1 MVYSFAL
8 ATTNRSNY
16 PNTHGHYIH
25 LRNQQH
31 PNPTPP
37 PTISTESPNHSAFN
51 RPLCISP
58 WAVATS
64 RNEHGIIPPP
74 VSDSWDIEIVLTPSF
89 LPLPSSPP
97 ARTGERHDEF
107 DFEGEEEG
115 ASVFHGLL
123 LPPLSL
129 SFPSCTRYIHMQ
141 IYSAS
146 VRAPAYYAYTRG
158 SAGPS
163 RACCRCS
170 GEGHKLNDV
179 NALSTLCRRGE
190 TTHELSL
197 SLLLSTPTASHVS
210 PSHSHRYIGPR
221 VTSTIHAN
229 PWPDPFWLIIIIG
242 AYPAAR
248 FAWMR
253 RKDNARVLLIRMRL
267 TAVELPK
274 CSPRASLR
282 WLWFGYISQCYISCI
297 CVVVF
302 S

>member
-37 PTISTESPNHSAFN
+37 STISTESPNHSAFN

-74 VSDSWDIEIVLTPSF
+74 VSDSWDIEIVLTPFPS
-89 LPLPSSPP
+89 PLP
-97 ARTGERHDEF
+97 ARPGERHDEF
-107 DFEGEEEG
+107 DFGG
-115 ASVFHGLL
+115 GSIGVPVCFFPLC
-123 LPPLSL
+123 LSL
-129 SFPSCTRYIHMQ
+129 SPAAPVTSICKFILPC
-141 IYSAS
+141 AS
-146 VRAPAYYAYTRG
+146 VRAPAYTRS

-190 TTHELSL
+190 TTHDPLSPSTHPYHPHFSVPLSL
-197 SLLLSTPTASHVS
+197 HRPSSDLDDPRQPLTRPLLTDYNYRGVPC
-210 PSHSHRYIGPR
+210 G
-221 VTSTIHAN
+221 
-229 PWPDPFWLIIIIG
+229 
-242 AYPAAR
+242 
-248 FAWMR
+248 
-253 RKDNARVLLIRMRL
+253 
-267 TAVELPK
+267 
-274 CSPRASLR
+274 SPRMDEEER
-282 WLWFGYISQCYISCI
+282 
-297 CVVVF
+297 
-302 S
+302 

>member
-115 ASVFHGLL
+115 ASVFH
-123 LPPLSL
+123 
-129 SFPSCTRYIHMQ
+129 R
-141 IYSAS
+141 SAS
-146 VRAPAYYAYTRG
+146 SPFVSLFPQLHPLHPYANLFCECARARLLRLHARQRGAFSRLLSVQRRG
-158 SAGPS
+158 S
-163 RACCRCS
+163 
-170 GEGHKLNDV
+170 
-179 NALSTLCRRGE
+179 
-190 TTHELSL
+190 
-197 SLLLSTPTASHVS
+197 
-210 PSHSHRYIGPR
+210 
-221 VTSTIHAN
+221 
-229 PWPDPFWLIIIIG
+229 
-242 AYPAAR
+242 
-248 FAWMR
+248 
-253 RKDNARVLLIRMRL
+253 
-267 TAVELPK
+267 
-274 CSPRASLR
+274 
-282 WLWFGYISQCYISCI
+282 
-297 CVVVF
+297 
-302 S
+302 